1 MKHILPTF
9 KKPNSSRSANMQ
21 AIRSKGNRSTE
32 WRLRSLLIRNR
43 CRGWTIQSKDI
54 LGVPDF
60 TFPDSRVAVFID
72 GCFWH
77 GCPKCGHI
85 PKTNVSYWAAK
96 IARNQNRDKKYS
108 KELRSQGFTVIR
120 IWECAL
126 KTDSRK
132 IIERILR
139 AVNRVP

>member
-1 MKHILPTF
+1 M
-9 KKPNSSRSANMQ
+9 
-21 AIRSKGNRSTE
+21 
-32 WRLRSLLIRNR
+32 
-43 CRGWTIQSKDI
+43 KDI

-60 TFPDSRVAVFID
+60 IFPDSKVAIFID

-85 PKTNVSYWAAK
+85 PKTNASYWAAK

-120 IWECAL
+120 TWECAL
-126 KTDSRK
+126 KIDSRK
-132 IIERILR
+132 
-139 AVNRVP
+139 N